1 MTPMPRRFL
10 VACLSIAG
18 CLPVL
23 AVAAKAPAAPVLPTP
38 EKIMALRIVGDP
50 QIDHEGKW
58 IAYTVGMPQ
67 PQGKPPRSR
76 IWRVPAVGSGGAR
89 ELPAPGGASEE
100 HPRWT
105 ADGAHLDF
113 ISDRALPK
121 AEADAG
127 LAGTQVWRVDAQGDA
142 ATLLTRA
149 SGDVTAFEVS
159 RDGSR
164 IAYLAADAPD
174 AAAKAAREARDDAAR
189 VEHPTLFSRLWLRDL
204 RSGQDRALTAPGI
217 QVHDL
222 AWSPDGSMLA
232 LRVSDGT
239 TLNDYWY
246 RSRVVLVD
254 AGTGAPGQVLE
265 PRASAHPLQW
275 SPDGSRLLYGH
286 LGEHGMTAELTVHD
300 IAGGRQVVLGRGWN
314 GTLWLARW
322 QDERTLIG
330 EGQRG
335 VRGAFLRLD
344 AATGEGREVAR
355 PQIPFQSFTTARNG
369 RSAYLGIRD
378 DQPAEVWTLDGG
390 KLAARTDTHPEVAGW
405 AHGQVRELEWTSSRD
420 GLRITG
426 LLVTPPGWKRGT
438 PLPTLVQGHGGPA
451 WAWWSGW
458 LGSWHDWA
466 QLLATHGYA
475 VFLPNPRGSEG
486 GGPAFAEMAR
496 NDWGGGDF
504 QDILDGIDL
513 LEREGVVDPSRLA
526 IGGWSYGGYMS
537 AWAVTHSDRFRTAI
551 VGAGVIDIG
560 AMALTTDTPDYLPGY
575 FGDPLANRAAY
586 DAHSP
591 IRYADRVKVP
601 VLVLHGEQD
610 KRVPLSQG
618 EMFYRALKFNG
629 TPVEMVTYPRGPHW
643 FFENAHGRDVQQRVL
658 DWLDAQLG
666 VERAK

>member
-1 MTPMPRRFL
+1 MTPTLHRL
-10 VACLSIAG
+10 LAACLPFALLWPGLS
-18 CLPVL
+18 
-23 AVAAKAPAAPVLPTP
+23 VAQTAPTLPTP

-50 QIDHEGKW
+50 QIDRDGRW
-58 IAYTVGMPQ
+58 IAYTVGTPQ
-67 PQGKPPRSR
+67 AQGKPPRSR
-76 IWRVPAVGSGGAR
+76 VWRVAATGKAQAR
-89 ELPAPGGASEE
+89 ELPAPTTASEE

-105 ADGAHLDF
+105 ADGRHLDF
-113 ISDRALPK
+113 ISDRPLPDT
-121 AEADAG
+121 AQQAP
-127 LAGTQVWRVDAQGDA
+127 LAGTQVWRVDAQGDT
-142 ATLLTRA
+142 ATPITQSA
-149 SGDVTAFEVS
+149 QDVSAFDVS
-159 RDGSR
+159 ADGQR
-164 IAYLAADAPD
+164 IAYLATDGADAD
-174 AAAKAAREARDDAAR
+174 AKRAADAKDDAVR
-189 VEHPTLFSRLWLRDL
+189 VEHPTRFARVWVRDL
-204 RSGQDRALTAPGI
+204 RSGQTRALTAPGL

-222 AWSPDGSMLA
+222 AWSPDGRTLA
-232 LRVSDGT
+232 LRLSEGT

-254 AGTGAPGQVLE
+254 ADSGALGQVLE

-275 SPDGSRLLYGH
+275 SPDGTRLLYGH
-286 LGEHGMTAELTVHD
+286 LGEYGMTADLTVHD
-300 IAGGRQVVLGRGWN
+300 IASGRRTVLGADWD

-322 QDERTLIG
+322 QDAHTLIG

-344 AATGEGREVAR
+344 ADTGRGREVAR

-405 AHGQVRELEWTSSRD
+405 AHGQVRELAWTSSRD

-466 QLLATHGYA
+466 QLLSTHGYA

-486 GGPAFAEMAR
+486 GGHAFAEMAR
-496 NDWGGGDF
+496 NDWGGADF
-504 QDILDGIDL
+504 QDILDGVDM
-513 LEREGVVDPSRLA
+513 LEQEGVIDPQRLA

-537 AWAVTHSDRFRTAI
+537 AWAVTHSDRFKTAI

-575 FGDPLANRAAY
+575 FGDPVTNRAAY

-591 IRYADRVKVP
+591 IRYADKVKVP
-601 VLVLHGEQD
+601 VLILHGEQD

-643 FFENAHGRDVQQRVL
+643 FFEREHGRDVQQRVL

-666 VERAK
+666 VTRAP

>member
-1 MTPMPRRFL
+1 MMPMPRRIL
-10 VACLSIAG
+10 TICLTLLAG
-18 CLPVL
+18 LPAL
-23 AVAAKAPAAPVLPTP
+23 AAAGTAPELPTP
-38 EKIMALRIVGDP
+38 EKIMALRSVGDP
-50 QIDHEGKW
+50 QIDRDGQW
-58 IAYTVGMPQ
+58 IAYTVGTPQ
-67 PQGKPPRSR
+67 AQGQPPRSR
-76 IWRVPAVGSGGAR
+76 IWRVPATGRAIAR
-89 ELPAPGGASEE
+89 ELPAPAAASEE

-105 ADGAHLDF
+105 ADGRHLDF
-113 ISDRALPK
+113 ISNRPLPASE
-121 AEADAG
+121 AEAG
-127 LAGTQVWRVDAQGDA
+127 LAGAQVWRVDAPGDD

-149 SGDVTAFEVS
+149 QGDVSAFEVS
-159 RDGSR
+159 HDGSR
-164 IAYLAADAPD
+164 IAYLSIDMPD
-174 AAAKAAREARDDAAR
+174 AAARAAREAKDDAVR

-204 RSGQDRALTAPGI
+204 RDGATRALTAPGV

-222 AWSPDGSMLA
+222 AWSPDGRTLA

-246 RSRVVLVD
+246 RSRVVLAD
-254 AGTGAPGQVLE
+254 AGTGALGPVLE

-275 SPDGSRLLYGH
+275 SPDGSRLLYGR
-286 LGEHGMTAELTVHD
+286 LGEHGMTASPTVHD
-300 IAGGRQVVLGRGWN
+300 VASGRRVALGADWN

-322 QDERTLIG
+322 QDENTLLG

-344 AATGEGREVAR
+344 AASGGWKEIAR
-355 PQIPFQSFTTARNG
+355 PQIPFASFTTARTG
-369 RSAYLGIRD
+369 RSAYLGLRD
-378 DQPAEVWTLDGG
+378 DQPAEVWTLDDGR
-390 KLAARTDTHPEVAGW
+390 LAARTDTHPEVAGW

-496 NDWGGGDF
+496 SDWGGGDF
-504 QDILDGIDL
+504 QDILDGVDL
-513 LEREGVVDPSRLA
+513 LEREGVADPRRLA
-526 IGGWSYGGYMS
+526 IGGWSYGGYMA
-537 AWAVTHSDRFRTAI
+537 AWAVTQSDRFKTAI

-591 IRYADRVKVP
+591 IRHAAKVTVP
-601 VLVLHGEQD
+601 VLILHGEQD
-610 KRVPLSQG
+610 RRVPLSQG
-618 EMFYRALKFNG
+618 EMFHRALKFNG

-643 FFENAHGRDVQQRVL
+643 FFESAHGRDVQQRVL
-658 DWLDAQLG
+658 DWLDARLG
-666 VERAK
+666 VERPQ

>member
-1 MTPMPRRFL
+1 MTSTLHRL
-10 VACLSIAG
+10 LAACLPFALLWPGTS
-18 CLPVL
+18 L
-23 AVAAKAPAAPVLPTP
+23 AQAQAELPTP
-38 EKIMALRIVGDP
+38 EKIMALRVVGDP
-50 QIDHEGKW
+50 QIDREGAW
-58 IAYTVGMPQ
+58 IAYTVGTPQ
-67 PQGKPPRSR
+67 GQGKPPRSR
-76 IWRVPAVGSGGAR
+76 IWRVAASGKTQAR
-89 ELPAPGGASEE
+89 ELPAPDTASEE

-105 ADGAHLDF
+105 ADGRYLDF
-113 ISDRALPK
+113 VSDRPLPG
-121 AEADAG
+121 DAPQPG
-127 LAGTQVWRVDAQGDA
+127 VAATQVWRIAAQGDA
-142 ATLLTRA
+142 PTQITR
-149 SGDVTAFEVS
+149 SQGDVSAFDVS
-159 RDGSR
+159 RDGTR
-164 IAYLAADAPD
+164 IAYLAMDPTD
-174 AAAKAAREARDDAAR
+174 AAAQQATDRKDDAVR
-189 VEHPTLFSRLWLRDL
+189 VEHPTRFSRAWVRELPN
-204 RSGQDRALTAPGI
+204 GEAHALTAPGL

-222 AWSPDGSMLA
+222 AWSPDGRTLA

-254 AGTGAPGQVLE
+254 AASGALGQVLE
-265 PRASAHPLQW
+265 SRASAHPLQW
-275 SPDGSRLLYGH
+275 SPDGTRLLFGR
-286 LGEHGMTAELTVHD
+286 LGDHGMTADLTVQD
-300 IAGGRQVVLGRGWN
+300 IASGHRTVLANDWN

-322 QDERTLIG
+322 QDDHTLVG

-335 VRGAFLRLD
+335 ARGAFLRLD
-344 AATGEGREVAR
+344 ARDGRWREIAR
-355 PQIPFQSFTTARNG
+355 PQIPFQSFTTARSG

-378 DQPAEVWTLDGG
+378 DQPAEVWTLDNG
-390 KLAARTDTHPEVAGW
+390 KLAGRTDHHPEVAGW
-405 AHGQVRELEWTSSRD
+405 AHGQVRELEWKSSRD

-466 QLLATHGYA
+466 QLLSTHGYA

-486 GGPAFAEMAR
+486 GGHAFAEMAR
-496 NDWGGGDF
+496 NDWGGADF
-504 QDILDGIDL
+504 QDILDGVDV
-513 LEREGVVDPSRLA
+513 LEKEGVIDPQRLA

-537 AWAVTHSDRFRTAI
+537 AWAVTHSDRFKTAI

-560 AMALTTDTPDYLPGY
+560 AMALTTDTQDYLPGY
-575 FGDPLANRAAY
+575 FGDPVTNRAAY

-591 IRYADRVKVP
+591 IRYADQVKVP
-601 VLVLHGEQD
+601 VLILHGEQD

-643 FFENAHGRDVQQRVL
+643 FYEREHGRDVQQRVL

-666 VERAK
+666 VTRAE

>member
-1 MTPMPRRFL
+1 MMPTLRRTL
-10 VACLSIAG
+10 SACLTLLA
-18 CLPVL
+18 CLPAL
-23 AVAAKAPAAPVLPTP
+23 AAAATAPVLPTP
-38 EKIMALRIVGDP
+38 EAIMALRVVGDP
-50 QIDHEGKW
+50 QIDRDGQW
-58 IAYTVGMPQ
+58 IAYTVGTPQ
-67 PQGKPPRSR
+67 AQGRPPRSR
-76 IWRVPAVGSGGAR
+76 IWRVPATGKASAR
-89 ELPAPGGASEE
+89 ELPAPAETSEE

-105 ADGAHLDF
+105 ADGRHLDF
-113 ISDRALPK
+113 ISSRPLPE
-121 AEADAG
+121 AEAKAG
-127 LAGTQVWRVDAQGDA
+127 LAGTQVWRVAAQGDA

-149 SGDVTAFEVS
+149 QGEVGAFEVS
-159 RDGSR
+159 RDGTR
-164 IAYLAADAPD
+164 IAYLAGDAPD
-174 AAAKAAREARDDAAR
+174 AATRAAREAKDDAVR
-189 VEHPTLFSRLWLRDL
+189 VEHPVLFSRLWLRDL
-204 RSGQDRALTAPGI
+204 RDGTTRALTAPGV

-222 AWSPDGSMLA
+222 AWAPDGRTLA
-232 LRVSDGT
+232 LRISDGT

-254 AGTGAPGQVLE
+254 AGSGAFGQVLE

-275 SPDGSRLLYGH
+275 SPDGSRLLYGR
-286 LGEHGMTAELTVHD
+286 LGEHGMTATPTVYD
-300 IAGGRQVVLGRGWN
+300 IASGRRVALGTGWN

-322 QDERTLIG
+322 QDDRTLLG

-344 AATGEGREVAR
+344 AASGGWKEIAR
-355 PQIPFQSFTTARNG
+355 PQIPFASFTTAGNG
-369 RSAYLGIRD
+369 RSAYLGLRD

-390 KLAARTDTHPEVAGW
+390 RLAARTDTHPEVAGW

-504 QDILDGIDL
+504 QDILDGVDL
-513 LEREGVVDPSRLA
+513 LEREGVADPQRLA
-526 IGGWSYGGYMS
+526 IGGWSYGGYMA
-537 AWAVTHSDRFRTAI
+537 AWAVTQSDRFRTAI

-575 FGDPLANRAAY
+575 FGDPLANRTAY
-586 DAHSP
+586 DVHSP
-591 IRYADRVKVP
+591 IRHAAKVKVP
-601 VLVLHGEQD
+601 VLILHGEQD
-610 KRVPLSQG
+610 RRVPLSQG

-643 FFENAHGRDVQQRVL
+643 FFETAHGRDVQQRVL
-658 DWLDAQLG
+658 DWLDARLD
-666 VERAK
+666 VERPR

>member
-1 MTPMPRRFL
+1 MTSTLHRL
-10 VACLSIAG
+10 LAACLPWALLWPG
-18 CLPVL
+18 AC
-23 AVAAKAPAAPVLPTP
+23 AAQAAAERPTP
-38 EKIMALRIVGDP
+38 EKIMALRSVGDP
-50 QIDHEGKW
+50 QIDRDGRW
-58 IAYTVGMPQ
+58 IAYTVGTPQ

-76 IWRVPAVGSGGAR
+76 IWRVPATGPAAAR
-89 ELPAPGGASEE
+89 ELPAPERASEE

-105 ADGAHLDF
+105 ADGRHLDF
-113 ISDRALPK
+113 LSNRALPGSVQTP
-121 AEADAG
+121 A
-127 LAGTQVWRVDAQGDA
+127 LAGTQVWRVEAQGDA
-142 ATLLTRA
+142 AMPITR
-149 SGDVTAFEVS
+149 SGHDVSAFEVS
-159 RDGSR
+159 HDGTR
-164 IAYLAADAPD
+164 IAYLATDGVDADAQR
-174 AAAKAAREARDDAAR
+174 AAEAKDDAVR
-189 VEHPTLFSRLWLRDL
+189 VDHPTRFSRAWVRDL
-204 RSGQDRALTAPGI
+204 RSGETRALTAPGL

-222 AWSPDGSMLA
+222 AWSPDGRMLA

-254 AGTGAPGQVLE
+254 AASGALGQVLE
-265 PRASAHPLQW
+265 ARASAHPLQW
-275 SPDGSRLLYGH
+275 SPDGTRLVYGH
-286 LGEHGMTAELTVHD
+286 LGDHGMTAEVTVHD
-300 IAGGRQVVLGRGWN
+300 IASGGRTVLGADWD

-322 QDERTLIG
+322 QDARTLIG
-330 EGQRG
+330 QGQRG
-335 VRGAFLRLD
+335 VRGSFLRLD
-344 AATGEGREVAR
+344 AATGRAREVAR

-378 DQPAEVWTLDGG
+378 DQPAEVWTLEGG
-390 KLAARTDTHPEVAGW
+390 KLAVRTDTHPEVARW
-405 AHGQVRELEWTSSRD
+405 AHGRVRELEWTSSRD

-426 LLVTPPGWKRGT
+426 LLVTPPDWTPGT

-496 NDWGGGDF
+496 NDWGGADF
-504 QDILDGIDL
+504 QDILDGVDL
-513 LEREGVVDPSRLA
+513 LEREGVIDPQRLA
-526 IGGWSYGGYMS
+526 IGGWSYGGYLS
-537 AWAVTHSDRFRTAI
+537 AWAVTHSDRFKTAI

-601 VLVLHGEQD
+601 VLILHGEQD
-610 KRVPLSQG
+610 ERVPLSQG

-643 FFENAHGRDVQQRVL
+643 FFEREHGRDVQQRVL
-658 DWLDAQLG
+658 DWLDLQLG
-666 VERAK
+666 VKRVP

>member
-1 MTPMPRRFL
+1 MTPTLHRTFL
-10 VACLSIAG
+10 ACLAF
-18 CLPVL
+18 
-23 AVAAKAPAAPVLPTP
+23 AVAWPALAASPAAPVVPTP

-50 QIDHEGKW
+50 QIDEAGQW
-58 IAYTVGMPQ
+58 IAYTVGTPQ
-67 PQGKPPRSR
+67 AQGKPPRSR
-76 IWRVPAVGSGGAR
+76 IWRVPAAGKGAAS
-89 ELPAPGGASEE
+89 ELPAPGEASEE

-113 ISDRALPK
+113 ISDRALPQ
-121 AEADAG
+121 ADANAG
-127 LAGTQVWRVDAQGDA
+127 LAGTQVWRVDARGDV
-142 ATLLTRA
+142 ATLMTRA
-149 SGDVTAFEVS
+149 TGEVTAFQVA

-164 IAYLAADAPD
+164 IAYLASDTPD
-174 AAAKAAREARDDAAR
+174 AATRAAREAKDDAAR
-189 VEHPTLFSRLWLRDL
+189 VDHPTLFSRLWLRDL
-204 RSGQDRALTAPGI
+204 RSGQTRALTAPGV

-222 AWSPDGSMLA
+222 AWSPDGRVLA

-254 AGTGAPGQVLE
+254 AETGTPGQVLE
-265 PRASAHPLQW
+265 ARASAHPLQW
-275 SPDGSRLLYGH
+275 SPDGTRLLYGH

-300 IAGGRQVVLGRGWN
+300 ITSGQRVVLGRDWK

-322 QDERTLIG
+322 QDDRTLVG

-344 AATGEGREVAR
+344 AATGSGKEVAR
-355 PQIPFQSFTTARNG
+355 PQIPYQSFTTARSG

-390 KLAARTDTHPEVAGW
+390 RLAARTDTHPEVAGW
-405 AHGQVRELEWTSSRD
+405 AHGQVRELEWRSSRD

-496 NDWGGGDF
+496 NDWGGADF
-504 QDILDGIDL
+504 QDILDGVDL
-513 LEREGVVDPSRLA
+513 LEREGVVDPARLA

-575 FGDPLANRAAY
+575 FGDPLANRAGY

-601 VLVLHGEQD
+601 VLILHGEQD

-618 EMFYRALKFNG
+618 QMFHQALKFNG

-643 FFENAHGRDVQQRVL
+643 FFESAHGRDVQQRVL

>member
-1 MTPMPRRFL
+1 MTSTLHRL
-10 VACLSIAG
+10 LAACL
-18 CLPVL
+18 PL
-23 AVAAKAPAAPVLPTP
+23 ALLWPGASAAQTAAERPTP
-38 EKIMALRIVGDP
+38 EKIMALRSVGDP
-50 QIDHEGKW
+50 QIDRDGRW
-58 IAYTVGMPQ
+58 IAYTVGTPQ
-67 PQGKPPRSR
+67 PRGKPPRSR
-76 IWRVPAVGSGGAR
+76 IWRVPATGPAAAR
-89 ELPAPGGASEE
+89 ELPAPERASEE

-105 ADGAHLDF
+105 ADGRHLDF
-113 ISDRALPK
+113 LSNRALPGSVQTP
-121 AEADAG
+121 A

-142 ATLLTRA
+142 AMPLTRSA
-149 SGDVTAFEVS
+149 HDVSAFEVS
-159 RDGSR
+159 HDGTR
-164 IAYLAADAPD
+164 IAYLATDGVDADAQRAAD
-174 AAAKAAREARDDAAR
+174 AKDDAVR
-189 VEHPTLFSRLWLRDL
+189 VDHPTRFSRAWVRDL
-204 RSGQDRALTAPGI
+204 RSGDTRALTAPGL

-222 AWSPDGSMLA
+222 AWSPDGRVLA

-254 AGTGAPGQVLE
+254 AGSGALGQVLE
-265 PRASAHPLQW
+265 ARASAHPLQW
-275 SPDGSRLLYGH
+275 SPDGTRLIYGH
-286 LGEHGMTAELTVHD
+286 LGDHGMTAEITVHD
-300 IAGGRQVVLGRGWN
+300 IASGRRTVLGADWD

-322 QDERTLIG
+322 QDARTLIG
-330 EGQRG
+330 QGQRG
-335 VRGAFLRLD
+335 VRGSFLRLD
-344 AATGEGREVAR
+344 AATGRAREVAR

-378 DQPAEVWTLDGG
+378 DQPAEVWTLEGG
-390 KLAARTDTHPEVAGW
+390 KLAVRTDTHPEVTRW
-405 AHGQVRELEWTSSRD
+405 AHGRVRELEWTSSRD

-426 LLVTPPGWKRGT
+426 LLVTPPDWTPGT

-486 GGPAFAEMAR
+486 GGRAFAEMVR
-496 NDWGGGDF
+496 NDWGGADF
-504 QDILDGIDL
+504 QDILDGVDL
-513 LEREGVVDPSRLA
+513 LEREGVIDPQRLA
-526 IGGWSYGGYMS
+526 IGGWSYGGYLS
-537 AWAVTHSDRFRTAI
+537 AWAVTHSDRFKTAI

-591 IRYADRVKVP
+591 IRYVDRVKVP
-601 VLVLHGEQD
+601 VLILHGEQD

-643 FFENAHGRDVQQRVL
+643 FFEREHGRDVQQRVL
-658 DWLDAQLG
+658 DWLDLQLG
-666 VERAK
+666 VKRAP

>member
-1 MTPMPRRFL
+1 MMPTLRRTL
-10 VACLSIAG
+10 SACLTLLA
-18 CLPVL
+18 CLPAL
-23 AVAAKAPAAPVLPTP
+23 AAAATAPVLPTP
-38 EKIMALRIVGDP
+38 EAIMALRVVGDP
-50 QIDHEGKW
+50 QIDRDGQW
-58 IAYTVGMPQ
+58 IAYTVGTPQ
-67 PQGKPPRSR
+67 AQGRPPRSR
-76 IWRVPAVGSGGAR
+76 IWRVPATGKASAR
-89 ELPAPGGASEE
+89 ELPAPAEASEE

-105 ADGAHLDF
+105 ADGRHLDF
-113 ISDRALPK
+113 ISSRPLPE
-121 AEADAG
+121 AEAKAG
-127 LAGTQVWRVDAQGDA
+127 LAGKQVWRVAAQEDA

-149 SGDVTAFEVS
+149 QGEVGAFEVS
-159 RDGSR
+159 RDGTR
-164 IAYLAADAPD
+164 IAYLAGDAPD
-174 AAAKAAREARDDAAR
+174 AATRAAREAKDDAVR
-189 VEHPTLFSRLWLRDL
+189 VEHPVLFSRLWLRDL
-204 RSGQDRALTAPGI
+204 RDGTTRALTAPGV

-222 AWSPDGSMLA
+222 AWAPDGRTLA
-232 LRVSDGT
+232 LRISDGT

-254 AGTGAPGQVLE
+254 ADSGAFGQVLE

-275 SPDGSRLLYGH
+275 SPDGSRLLYGR
-286 LGEHGMTAELTVHD
+286 LGEHGMTASPTVHD
-300 IAGGRQVVLGRGWN
+300 IASGRRVALGTGWN

-322 QDERTLIG
+322 QDDRTLLG

-344 AATGEGREVAR
+344 AASGGWEEIAR
-355 PQIPFQSFTTARNG
+355 PQIPFAAFTTARNG
-369 RSAYLGIRD
+369 RSAYLGLRD

-390 KLAARTDTHPEVAGW
+390 RLAARTDTHPEVAGW

-438 PLPTLVQGHGGPA
+438 SLPTLVQGHGGPA

-486 GGPAFAEMAR
+486 GGPAFAERVR

-504 QDILDGIDL
+504 QDILDGVDL
-513 LEREGVVDPSRLA
+513 LEREGVADPQRLA
-526 IGGWSYGGYMS
+526 IGGWSYGGYMA
-537 AWAVTHSDRFRTAI
+537 AWAVTQSDRFRTAI

-575 FGDPLANRAAY
+575 FGDPLANRTAY

-591 IRYADRVKVP
+591 IRHAAKVKVP
-601 VLVLHGEQD
+601 VLILHGEQD
-610 KRVPLSQG
+610 RRVPLSQG

-643 FFENAHGRDVQQRVL
+643 FFETAHGRDVQQRVL
-658 DWLDAQLG
+658 DWLDARLD
-666 VERAK
+666 VERPR

>member
-1 MTPMPRRFL
+1 MMPMLCRTL
-10 VACLSIAG
+10 ATCLTLLA
-18 CLPVL
+18 CLPVQ
-23 AVAAKAPAAPVLPTP
+23 ATAAELPTP
-38 EKIMALRIVGDP
+38 EKIMALRTVGDP
-50 QIDHEGKW
+50 QIDREGQW
-58 IAYTVGMPQ
+58 IAYTVGTPQ
-67 PQGKPPRSR
+67 AQGRPPRSR
-76 IWRVPAVGSGGAR
+76 IWRVPATGKASAR
-89 ELPAPGGASEE
+89 ELPAPATASEE

-105 ADGAHLDF
+105 ADGRHLDF
-113 ISDRALPK
+113 ISNRPLPA
-121 AEADAG
+121 AEAQAG
-127 LAGTQVWRVDAQGDA
+127 LAATQVWRVDARGDE

-149 SGDVTAFEVS
+149 QGDVTAFEVS
-159 RDGSR
+159 HDGTR
-164 IAYLAADAPD
+164 IAYLAGDTLD
-174 AAAKAAREARDDAAR
+174 AAARAAREAKDDAVR

-204 RSGQDRALTAPGI
+204 RGGATRALTAPGV

-222 AWSPDGSMLA
+222 AWSPDGRMLA
-232 LRVSDGT
+232 VRISDGT

-254 AGTGAPGQVLE
+254 ADGGALGQVLE

-275 SPDGSRLLYGH
+275 SPDGSRLLYGR
-286 LGEHGMTAELTVHD
+286 LGEHGMTASPTVHD
-300 IAGGRQVVLGRGWN
+300 IASGQRVALGADWN

-322 QDERTLIG
+322 QDEHTLLG

-344 AATGEGREVAR
+344 AASGGGKEIAR
-355 PQIPFQSFTTARNG
+355 PQIPFASFTTARNG
-369 RSAYLGIRD
+369 RSAYLGLRD

-390 KLAARTDTHPEVAGW
+390 RLAARTDTHPEVAGW

-486 GGPAFAEMAR
+486 GGAAFTEMVR
-496 NDWGGGDF
+496 NDWGGKDF
-504 QDILDGIDL
+504 QDILDGLDL
-513 LEREGVVDPSRLA
+513 LEREGVADPQRLA
-526 IGGWSYGGYMS
+526 IGGWSYGGYMA
-537 AWAVTHSDRFRTAI
+537 AWAVTQSDRFRTAI

-591 IRYADRVKVP
+591 IRHAGKVKVP
-601 VLVLHGEQD
+601 VLILHGEQD

-618 EMFYRALKFNG
+618 EMFHRALKLNG
-629 TPVEMVTYPRGPHW
+629 TPVEMITYPRGPHW
-643 FFENAHGRDVQQRVL
+643 FFESAHGCDVQQRVL

-666 VERAK
+666 VERPQ